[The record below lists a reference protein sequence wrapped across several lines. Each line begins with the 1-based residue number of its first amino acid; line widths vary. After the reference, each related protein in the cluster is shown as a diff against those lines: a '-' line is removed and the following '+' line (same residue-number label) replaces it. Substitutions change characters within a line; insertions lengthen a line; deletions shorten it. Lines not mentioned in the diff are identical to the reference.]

1 MTESE
6 LRQWSQRDF
15 AHKYLEIADI
25 MIVGRKRSL
34 DMLKSFYRYF
44 LRGKKPNRVLDLGCG
59 DGVLA
64 HELLNIDD
72 SISATLVDGSN
83 DMLEKARE
91 KLVEFGNTRFVNMSF
106 QELTSEKPDLGKFEI
121 AVSSLAIHHL
131 TSSEKADLFK
141 YVFSCLVEGGYFVV
155 IDCTRSQ
162 AGPVEDWFLELW
174 RERIEERQV
183 GLNVEAD
190 FEKMYEKYTETEH
203 YSRLDTMDAQMNA
216 LRDVGFSEVDCYYK
230 HGLFAMFGGKK

>member
-15 AHKYLEIADI
+15 AHKYLEIADV

-44 LRGKKPNRVLDLGCG
+44 LRGKKTNRILDLGCG
-59 DGVLA
+59 DGVLVN
-64 HELLNIDD
+64 ELINIDE
-72 SISATLVDGSN
+72 SISAILVDGSN

-91 KLVEFGNTRFVNMSF
+91 KLGEARDTHFVNMSF
-106 QELTSEKPDLGKFEI
+106 QELISDKPELGEFEL

-131 TSSEKADLFK
+131 TLIEKAGLFE
-141 YVFSCLVEGGYFVV
+141 YVYSCLVEGGYFVIV
-155 IDCTRSQ
+155 DCTRSQ
-162 AGPVEDWFLELW
+162 AEPVEKWFLELW

-183 GLNVEAD
+183 GMNVEAD
-190 FEKMYEKYTETEH
+190 FESMYEKYTEKEH
-203 YSRLDTMDAQMNA
+203 YSRVDSMETQMNA
-216 LRDVGFSEVDCYYK
+216 LREVGFREVDCYYK

>member
-6 LRQWSQRDF
+6 LKQWSQRDF
-15 AHKYLEIADI
+15 AHKYLEIADV

-34 DMLKSFYRYF
+34 DILRSFYRYF

-59 DGVLA
+59 DGILA
-64 HELLNIDD
+64 RELLIIDD
-72 SISATLVDGSN
+72 SITATLVDGSN

-91 KLVEFGNTRFVNMSF
+91 KLAEAVDTRFLNMSF
-106 QELTSEKPDLGKFEI
+106 QELISEKPELGEFDF

-131 TSSEKADLFK
+131 TSNEKAELFK
-141 YVFSCLVEGGYFVV
+141 YVFSCLVEGGYFVIV
-155 IDCTRSQ
+155 DCTRSQ
-162 AGPVEDWFLELW
+162 AGPVEDWFLQLW

-203 YSRLDTMDAQMNA
+203 YSRVDSLQDQMNT
-216 LRDVGFSEVDCYYK
+216 LREVGFSEVDCYYK

>member
-1 MTESE
+1 MAESE

-15 AHKYLEIADI
+15 AHKYIEIADV

-91 KLVEFGNTRFVNMSF
+91 KLAESGNTRFVNMSF
-106 QELTSEKPDLGKFEI
+106 QELISEKPDLGEFEF

-141 YVFSCLVEGGYFVV
+141 YVFSCLVEGGHFVIV
-155 IDCTRSQ
+155 DCTRSQ
-162 AGPVEDWFLELW
+162 ASPVESWFLELW

-203 YSRLDTMDAQMNA
+203 YSRVDAMEVQMNA
-216 LRDVGFSEVDCYYK
+216 LREVGFSEVDCYYK